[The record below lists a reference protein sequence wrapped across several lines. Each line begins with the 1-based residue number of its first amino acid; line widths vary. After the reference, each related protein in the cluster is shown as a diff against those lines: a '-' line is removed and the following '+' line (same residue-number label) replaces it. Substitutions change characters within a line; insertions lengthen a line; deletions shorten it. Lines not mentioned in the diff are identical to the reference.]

1 MAISQADRIAVFRA
15 FDRVPANRRS
25 KKLCASING
34 WIGSVPLARLNL
46 LIIDELGFVPLSTTG
61 AELLFEVFS
70 QRYERGSILVT
81 TNPALRRVDR
91 GLWLGKAH
99 RGTAGPPHPP
109 RAHPGDERRQLP
121 PQGQPA
127 ECCRASASVGPA
139 GSRLAPC
146 QGRPRPRSRR
156 DPPPHRPGR
165 DRQAS
170 PRWHSFAPPCLST
183 FSESVLTNWPAEM
196 SYSPYGECD
205 FESKRTGKTSGPEQ
219 FAR

>member
-1 MAISQADRIAVFRA
+1 MTAGCSTC
-15 FDRVPANRRS
+15 S
-25 KKLCASING
+25 G
-34 WIGSVPLARLNL
+34 LARLQL
-46 LIIDELGFVPLSTTG
+46 LIIDELGLVPLSHHRRGTALRGPQPVLRTG
-61 AELLFEVFS
+61 IHPGDHQPS
-70 QRYERGSILVT
+70 
-81 TNPALRRVDR
+81 LRRVDR

-156 DPPPHRPGR
+156 DPPPNRPGR

-170 PRWHSFAPPCLST
+170 PRWHSFAPPQWY
-183 FSESVLTNWPAEM
+183 VLPPPLTTWPWWP
-196 SYSPYGECD
+196 SSL
-205 FESKRTGKTSGPEQ
+205 TGGCVA
-219 FAR
+219 ARRRR